1 MKDIFTTSEDEQKT
15 LTVTERAKICR
26 HKSKSF
32 IYNRQQAKIYRKV
45 YDKRVLL
52 DNYHTLPYGY

>member
-1 MKDIFTTSEDEQKT
+1 MSKDELKT
-15 LTVTERAKICR
+15 LTVTEHANICR